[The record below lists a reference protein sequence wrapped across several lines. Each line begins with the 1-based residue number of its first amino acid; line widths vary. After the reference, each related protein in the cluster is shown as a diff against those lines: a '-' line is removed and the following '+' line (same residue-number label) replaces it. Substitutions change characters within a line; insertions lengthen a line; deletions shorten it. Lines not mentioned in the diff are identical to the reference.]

1 MDRVTLRGDARGV
14 ARGVMQEQL
23 PSVRHGDWVLV
34 DDVAGYEGRVIVVIG
49 VIAVIRVRRE
59 DGGDDTYRAAE
70 VHRCRRLGAE
80 ADADLAQC
88 PVARPGS
95 RAEGGDEG
103 PSFALSEAVAE
114 SAWVARRHGHRHSRQ
129 HHPGS
134 P

>member
-1 MDRVTLRGDARGV
+1 MDRSRCAGTLEGV
-14 ARGVMQEQL
+14 ARGVMHEQL

-59 DGGDDTYRAAE
+59 DGGDDTCRAAE
-70 VHRCRRLGAE
+70 VHRCRPLGGE
-80 ADADLAQC
+80 ADADPEQR
-88 PVARPGS
+88 PARPGS

-103 PSFALSEAVAE
+103 PSFALSAAMAE